1 MVERGDSID
10 KKLFFGSTLVL
21 FGPGKIAET
30 AAALAGITDRRA
42 GVLVVHDPGSW
53 LEPVLQDL
61 LENLKAHGFSR
72 VKLFS
77 GLSPN
82 PRLVEC
88 DEGQKCARDGDC
100 RLIIALGGGSVI
112 DGAKRIAREAGGEIM
127 VAIPTTA
134 GTGSYINEWS
144 VLLDQENCRISIPCR
159 SPDLA
164 VVDPVLTVSKSPAL
178 TLFTAV
184 DCFAHGLESYL
195 GQKEVNEARDSALQG
210 CKMVVQNLEPVLENG
225 RDLQAR
231 SKLFWADLL
240 TGEAMRLTGLGLI
253 HCIANILP
261 ALYPQ
266 YSHGQICGALMTAV
280 YSFNAEGVDP
290 DRREKIG
297 PVLEQM
303 DKLFQQYMQQLKVP
317 PLIIRDEDVEKIKEL
332 AAANINGANNPLPV
346 TVEAV
351 QEVMEQVF
359 LVERG

>member
-30 AAALAGITDRRA
+30 AAALAGITDSRE
-42 GVLVVHDPGSW
+42 GILVVHDPGTW
-53 LEPVLQDL
+53 LEPVLEDL
-61 LENLKAHGFSR
+61 LENLKARGFSR
-72 VKLFS
+72 VELFS
-77 GLSPN
+77 GFSPN
-82 PRLVEC
+82 PRLAEC
-88 DEGQKCARDGDC
+88 EEGLDRAREGDC
-100 RLIIALGGGSVI
+100 HLFIALGGGSVI
-112 DGAKRIAREAGGEIM
+112 DGAKRIAREVGGEIM

-134 GTGSYINEWS
+134 GTGSYINEWA
-144 VLLDQENCRISIPCR
+144 VLLDQENCRVSIPCR

-195 GQKEVNEARDSALQG
+195 GQKEVKEARDSALQG
-210 CKMVVQNLEPVLENG
+210 CKLVVQNLEKALQNG

-231 SKLFWADLL
+231 SRLFWADLL

-261 ALYPQ
+261 GLYPQ

-280 YSFNAEGVDP
+280 YSYNAQGVDP
-290 DRREKIG
+290 DRREAIW
-297 PVLEQM
+297 PELEQM
-303 DKLFQQYMQQLKVP
+303 DKLFLHYMRQLEIP
-317 PLIIRDEDVEKIKEL
+317 PLRIRGEDVEIIKEL
-332 AAANINGANNPLPV
+332 AAANINGANNPREV
-346 TVEAV
+346 TGEAV
-351 QEVMEQVF
+351 QNILEQVF
-359 LVERG
+359 LVENG